1 MTLRPEYSLGHSQY
15 NEFLFASAGVE
26 TDGEQLSVL
35 SALSRLDLD
44 PWREAARLADLP
56 RDVAASALATILSR
70 LPDADWKIP
79 DPAANAARLV
89 EMLPAGSTPEIP
101 TTVESR
107 IRRDAPHLP
116 DAPPV
121 GRPARPAFRTWLFWG
136 GLAVAAFL
144 LFQVLQPD
152 NNLEPPTWWTTEQR

>member
-26 TDGEQLSVL
+26 ADGEQLSVL

-56 RDVAASALATILSR
+56 RDAAASSLATILSR
-70 LPDADWKIP
+70 LPDAGWKIP
-79 DPAANAARLV
+79 DPAGNAARLV
-89 EMLPAGSTPEIP
+89 AILPSGSTPEIP
-101 TTVESR
+101 TTIESR
-107 IRRDAPHLP
+107 ARRDAPRP
-116 DAPPV
+116 SDAQPI
-121 GRPARPAFRTWLFWG
+121 GRQARPTFKTWLFWA

-144 LFQVLQPD
+144 LFLVLQPD
-152 NNLEPPTWWTTEQR
+152 NNFEPPIKPFTEQR

>member
-15 NEFLFASAGVE
+15 NDFLFASAGVE
-26 TDGEQLSVL
+26 TDGEELSVL

-56 RDVAASALATILSR
+56 RDAAASSLATILSR
-70 LPDADWKIP
+70 LPDAGWKIA
-79 DPAANAARLV
+79 DPAANAARLIAI
-89 EMLPAGSTPEIP
+89 LPTGSAPEIP

-107 IRRDAPHLP
+107 ARGEVPRPP
-116 DAPPV
+116 DAPPA
-121 GRPARPAFRTWLFWG
+121 GRQERRTFRTWLFWA

-152 NNLEPPTWWTTEQR
+152 NNLEPPIKWTTEQR